1 MRLPVELLAAGVLF
15 ASCTALPPPR
25 ADVGLRPEVWS
36 SVHNSTVTVGPNYSV
51 GRARH
56 TLNDTRE
63 FDETGAAS
71 WYGEELRGSPTALG
85 ERFEPNG
92 ISAAHRTLPLRSYVE
107 VTSLDTGRTILVRIN
122 DRGPFHSNRI
132 IDLSLGA
139 ARQLGMTGHGARQVR
154 VRRVEPTDAEKHVL
168 GRGEAVALRRSPYYA
183 TLERLRDRDDW
194 KSSSRQS
201 SSQGTAAREIS
212 GPGPFYL
219 QIASFL
225 SKYRARSLAEHL
237 DAEISSIA
245 GTWRVRLGPYESA
258 RKAMAAL
265 APLAARGYPDV
276 VITR

>member
-15 ASCTALPPPR
+15 ANCTALPPR
-25 ADVGLRPEVWS
+25 ADVGLRPAVWS
-36 SVHNSTVTVGPNYSV
+36 SVHDSTVTIDPSYSV
-51 GRARH
+51 GRARQ

-71 WYGEELRGSPTALG
+71 WYGEELRGSRTATG
-85 ERFEPNG
+85 ERFDPNG

-154 VRRVEPTDAEKHVL
+154 VRRVEPTEAEKHVL
-168 GRGEAVALRRSPYYA
+168 SRGEAGVLRRSPYYA
-183 TLERLRDRDDW
+183 TLERLRDRDGR
-194 KSSSRQS
+194 KSSSP
-201 SSQGTAAREIS
+201 QGTPAREIS

-225 SKYRARSLAEHL
+225 SKHRAQSLAEHL

-265 APLAARGYPDV
+265 APLAARGYPDP